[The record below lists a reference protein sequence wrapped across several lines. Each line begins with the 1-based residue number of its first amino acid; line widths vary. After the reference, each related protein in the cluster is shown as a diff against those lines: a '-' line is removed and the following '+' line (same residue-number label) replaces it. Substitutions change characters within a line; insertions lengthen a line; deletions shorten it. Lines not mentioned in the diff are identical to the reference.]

1 MRKFTT
7 VLAPAFVLAASL
19 AAYAQEKPITT
30 TKGNSDTVRVNVRG
44 KLVLDY
50 VERSGEIAA
59 IINAPGNGDPGASN
73 TIEGYVAVGF
83 DVELTDKVAVV
94 VEIGTRRADNG
105 AIFAFGE
112 SSVSG
117 QDIGLREAR
126 IAINDFLAAG
136 LRLEGGILNWGFDV
150 DGKGGS
156 LFNPRQSQSITRN
169 MTGGSVG
176 GISAPDVL
184 DPVGALLVYERDAIR
199 LDIALIPAVLEGGQT
214 TNDEA
219 IYAASFF
226 YKFDDKGS
234 RIGAMLAAISTANGA
249 PVNAHG
255 TLIDFGGG
263 VTLNG
268 LVQNLSLSAEIHVQ
282 FGEVVEDV
290 DAAGIAF
297 QLAGNYTFEGG
308 FMVGLILTY
317 LSGNDGT
324 DATEET
330 NYVSYEDIGDL
341 AIIEDMY
348 YGLDWDT
355 NYMAIKIHGSLPL
368 SVGGGKN
375 NLVLSAILGIVT
387 TNEDVGTEDGL
398 GNELDIRA
406 RYEITKQVALH
417 ALLGFLFGSDILE
430 LTPGG
435 NGEDSAILFAL
446 GFDLGF

>member
-1 MRKFTT
+1 
-7 VLAPAFVLAASL
+7 
-19 AAYAQEKPITT
+19 
-30 TKGNSDTVRVNVRG
+30 
-44 KLVLDY
+44 
-50 VERSGEIAA
+50 
-59 IINAPGNGDPGASN
+59 
-73 TIEGYVAVGF
+73 
-83 DVELTDKVAVV
+83 
-94 VEIGTRRADNG
+94 
-105 AIFAFGE
+105 
-112 SSVSG
+112 
-117 QDIGLREAR
+117 
-126 IAINDFLAAG
+126 
-136 LRLEGGILNWGFDV
+136 
-150 DGKGGS
+150 
-156 LFNPRQSQSITRN
+156 
-169 MTGGSVG
+169 MTGGPVG

-199 LDIALIPAVLEGGQT
+199 LDIALIPAVVEGGQAT
-214 TNDEA
+214 TDEA
-219 IYAASFF
+219 IYAVSFF

-234 RIGAMLAAISTANGA
+234 RVGAMLAAISTDELSVSTHA
-249 PVNAHG
+249 

-268 LVQNLSLSAEIHVQ
+268 LVQNLSLSAEVHVQ
-282 FGEVVEDV
+282 FGEVAEDV

-297 QLAGNYTFEGG
+297 QLAGNYTLEGG
-308 FMVGLILTY
+308 IVLGVILTY

-355 NYMAIKIHGSLPL
+355 NYLAIKIHGSLPL

-375 NLVLSAILGIVT
+375 NLVLSAILGICKTV
-387 TNEDVGTEDGL
+387 EEVPAVGGDDAL
-398 GNELDIRA
+398 GQELDVRA

-430 LTPGG
+430 NAPGG